1 MVPKALVGCNGGA
14 VGIDVDD
21 LVDGWKGAL
30 RAVFARARA
39 ATGADRGGRGEIA
52 EIEPLCVDGAVG
64 VAGFAA

>member
-1 MVPKALVGCNGGA
+1 MVPKALVGRNGGA

-39 ATGADRGGRGEIA
+39 AAGADGGGRGEVG
-52 EIEPLCVDGAVG
+52 EIEPLGVDGAVG